1 MGVRVLSRSLLGLTG
16 MTTARFHGMRHQKS
30 PRIAF
35 SEPTTM
41 AMEQSAGPSWK
52 PSSLRSVKAE
62 DLDRKAP
69 ARPPIV
75 VLVTPVRRDEV
86 RKAATETDWTETVTD
101 AMLVRRVV
109 HAEPGRR
116 LAIGIRKADVL
127 KLGMGGGMQNAV
139 RMETVGRRGVEDRSR
154 AVERRR
160 GVDRHI
166 EARSLVRRTVA
177 MGASDATDSKVV
189 RTQVKLAA
197 MVDPAFHIEASTGLR
212 RLLAEVRPVVR
223 HRS

>member
-1 MGVRVLSRSLLGLTG
+1 MGVRVPSRSLLGLTG

-30 PRIAF
+30 SRIAF
-35 SEPTTM
+35 RGPTTM

-62 DLDRKAP
+62 DLDRKAA
-69 ARPPIV
+69 ARPIV

-86 RKAATETDWTETVTD
+86 RKAATETDGMETVTD

-109 HAEPGRR
+109 HAMPVRR
-116 LAIGIRKADVL
+116 LTIGIRKADVL
-127 KLGMGGGMQNAV
+127 KLGMGGDIQNAV
-139 RMETVGRRGVEDRSR
+139 RMETAGRRGVEDRSR
-154 AVERRR
+154 AVGRRR
-160 GVDRHI
+160 GVDRRI
-166 EARSLVRRTVA
+166 EARSQVRRTVA
-177 MGASDATDSKVV
+177 MGGWDATASKVV

-197 MVDPAFHIEASTGLR
+197 MVAPAFLVEASTGRR
-212 RLLAEVRPVVR
+212 RLLAEVWLAVR